1 MTDENTL
8 PIPLFTVYDIY
19 IYIYPI
25 LNTCINVLELKT
37 VPFNIEMV
45 IDINDAKE
53 MHFIVNRKCIL
64 AYTIAYIELSV

>member
-1 MTDENTL
+1 MTNENTL
-8 PIPLFTVYDIY
+8 PIPLFTAYD

-25 LNTCINVLELKT
+25 LNTCIKILELKT

-64 AYTIAYIELSV
+64 AYIKLSV

>member
-1 MTDENTL
+1 M
-8 PIPLFTVYDIY
+8 
-19 IYIYPI
+19 
-25 LNTCINVLELKT
+25 LELKT

-64 AYTIAYIELSV
+64 AYIKLSVQILYVYFRCTQALKQKGNQLQDILM

>member
-1 MTDENTL
+1 MTNENTL
-8 PIPLFTVYDIY
+8 PIPLFY

-25 LNTCINVLELKT
+25 LNTCITVLELKT

-64 AYTIAYIELSV
+64 AYIKLSV

>member
-1 MTDENTL
+1 MSTITNENTL
-8 PIPLFTVYDIY
+8 PIPLLTVYY

-37 VPFNIEMV
+37 VPFNMEMV

-53 MHFIVNRKCIL
+53 MHFIV
-64 AYTIAYIELSV
+64 

>member
-1 MTDENTL
+1 MTNENTL
-8 PIPLFTVYDIY
+8 PIPLFTVYYIY

-25 LNTCINVLELKT
+25 LNTCITVLELKT

-64 AYTIAYIELSV
+64 AYIELSV

>member
-1 MTDENTL
+1 MTNENTL

-19 IYIYPI
+19 IYPI
-25 LNTCINVLELKT
+25 LNTGIKVLELKT
-37 VPFNIEMV
+37 VAFNIEMV

-64 AYTIAYIELSV
+64 AYIKLSV

>member
-1 MTDENTL
+1 MTNEITL

-19 IYIYPI
+19 IYPI
-25 LNTCINVLELKT
+25 LNTCIKALELKT

-64 AYTIAYIELSV
+64 AYIKLSV

>member
-1 MTDENTL
+1 MTNENTL
-8 PIPLFTVYDIY
+8 PIPLFTVYDV
-19 IYIYPI
+19 YIYPI
-25 LNTCINVLELKT
+25 LNTCIKALVLKT

-64 AYTIAYIELSV
+64 AYIKLSV